1 MEDLVSIML
10 LATIMCRIIT
20 TIIITVITADGESLL
35 RHLEP
40 PPSCAISLLLLPLLS
55 LPHLRL

>member
-35 RHLEP
+35 RQ
-40 PPSCAISLLLLPLLS
+40 
-55 LPHLRL
+55 

>member
-40 PPSCAISLLLLPLLS
+40 PPSCAILLLRRP
-55 LPHLRL
+55 